1 MDTLSF
7 IERIGITDPT
17 AITVI
22 SVSLMLFF
30 GFFMTRITKL
40 MRLPNVTAYILSGI
54 LMGPFVFNL
63 IPKSTIEGMSFIGD
77 IALSFIAFG
86 TGEYFKMDILKKN
99 GRKVVIITIMEALAS
114 SIVVFMAT
122 FYILKLDFGFS
133 LILSAL
139 ASATAPASTLMT
151 IRQTGAKGDFVDTLL
166 GVVALDDVVGLIA
179 FSLAIS
185 ISSSIAM
192 GVLDFKVLSVP
203 ILSNIVVLTVGEIGR
218 AHV

>member
-30 GFFMTRITKL
+30 GFFMTRITKF

-86 TGEYFKMDILKKN
+86 TGEYFKMDILKKSLYQHSGPEKRLLKSKMSKN
-99 GRKVVIITIMEALAS
+99 RIETYLCDGKARK
-114 SIVVFMAT
+114 
-122 FYILKLDFGFS
+122 
-133 LILSAL
+133 
-139 ASATAPASTLMT
+139 
-151 IRQTGAKGDFVDTLL
+151 
-166 GVVALDDVVGLIA
+166 
-179 FSLAIS
+179 
-185 ISSSIAM
+185 
-192 GVLDFKVLSVP
+192 
-203 ILSNIVVLTVGEIGR
+203 
-218 AHV
+218 